1 MQALDLSVYCG
12 HSVIMGKRKNDWQD
26 TKTVLLLCSSDR
38 EQYRRFVEEGV
49 HLGKRSDLTGGGL
62 IRSSGGWA
70 NVLEMKRRKLFQKSD
85 ERILGDGDFVRDVPA
100 RAEEQME
107 GKYRM
112 KAKGINLDT
121 AAERVCQVMKI
132 AKREIYMPGKERR
145 RVHARSLFCY
155 FAAREVGISQTE
167 LCRLLK
173 PSPTAVT
180 FSVKRGEELARRE
193 GYSLL

>member
-1 MQALDLSVYCG
+1 MEALDLSVYCG

-26 TKTVLLLCSSDR
+26 TKTVLLLCSSDL

-107 GKYRM
+107 GK
-112 KAKGINLDT
+112 GINLDT

-132 AKREIYMPGKERR
+132 AKREICMPGKERR

-173 PSPTAVT
+173 LSPTAVT
-180 FSVKRGEELARRE
+180 FSVKRREELARRE